1 MRKSSTCFQCF
12 LCFPRFLWWFR
23 PESQKPEQI
32 RTDLA
37 HENPRLGS
45 EVVLSLLLLINEL
58 SFGQRCKS
66 VLKLKGM
73 DEWNAAPQAGGNKK
87 INDFVVRF
95 ANVNG
100 TGSASAN
107 ALFTKAIFRL
117 GVPVTPKN
125 IFPSNIQGLP
135 TWYEVRV
142 SEKGYLGR
150 REGVDLMVAVNPQS
164 MKKDY
169 ADVHPGGY
177 FLYDSTKPLPPEYE
191 RTDITHLGI
200 PMTALCNEQYSDARQ
215 RQLFKN
221 IVYIGALSALFD
233 IEFTVL
239 EQLIGEQ
246 FKGKEKLIEPNIK
259 ALTMGVEYVR
269 ENFECPFDL
278 RVERRDLLGDKILYS
293 GNSACALGAIYAGA
307 TVAAWYPITPSTSVV
322 DAFAKYAA
330 KYRVDAETGKNNY
343 AIVQAEDELAAIGMV
358 MGACWNGARAFTA
371 TSGPGVS
378 LMNEFLGLGY
388 FAEVPTVLIDVQRT
402 GPSTGMPTRT
412 QQSDILLAAYASHGD
427 TKHPLLFPASP
438 RECFEM
444 TALAFDLTEQLQTP
458 VIVMTDLD
466 LGMNDHVTQ
475 PLTWDDSRA
484 YNRGK
489 VLTAEQLDFL
499 GKSIARMQ
507 TVMDEHDVVTNGNG
521 HVDPGMASELEA
533 QPHGDHSMT
542 QPLEQFKGKF
552 GRYLD
557 IDDDGIPYRT
567 IPGTH
572 ETRGAFVTR
581 GSSRDEYAV
590 YTEDGDAYR
599 RNVDRLNRKWNTAKE
614 LVPAPVFSDA
624 KTRNRDSESNEVIP
638 SASAETAIQ
647 NPESEIQNAVV
658 FFGTSTY
665 AAEEAIEMLADEG
678 IHLDAMRVRAFPF
691 GRAFREF
698 VDSHDRI
705 FVIEQNRDAQFKSL
719 MMIELAIDPAKLVS
733 VLNYDGMPITAD
745 NIFRQ
750 IHTELQ
756 R

>member
-1 MRKSSTCFQCF
+1 MAIEAS
-12 LCFPRFLWWFR
+12 
-23 PESQKPEQI
+23 
-32 RTDLA
+32 RTVSI
-37 HENPRLGS
+37 HCR
-45 EVVLSLLLLINEL
+45 
-58 SFGQRCKS
+58 
-66 VLKLKGM
+66 M
-73 DEWNAAPQAGGNKK
+73 K

-107 ALFTKAIFRL
+107 ALFTKAVFRL

-169 ADVHPGGY
+169 ADTSTGGY
-177 FLYDSTKPLPPEYE
+177 FVYDSTKPLPPGYD
-191 RTDITHLGI
+191 RTDLTHLGI
-200 PMTALCNEQYSDARQ
+200 PMTELCNAEFTDPRQ

-221 IVYIGALSALFD
+221 IVYIGALSTLFD
-233 IEFTVL
+233 IEFSVL
-239 EQLIGEQ
+239 ESLIGEQ
-246 FKGKEKLIEPNIK
+246 FKGKEKLIEPNIR
-259 ALTMGVEYVR
+259 ALRIGVDYIKQ
-269 ENFECPFDL
+269 NFHDPFAL
-278 RVERRDLLGDKILYS
+278 RIEQRDLLGNKILYG
-293 GNSACALGAIYAGA
+293 GNSACALGAIFAGA

-322 DAFAKYAA
+322 DAFAKYCA
-330 KYRVDAETGKNNY
+330 KYRVDPESHKNNY

-438 RECFEM
+438 KECFEM
-444 TALAFDLTEQLQTP
+444 TADAFDLSEQLQTP

-466 LGMNDHVTQ
+466 LGMNDHVTD
-475 PLTWDDSRA
+475 PLAWDDSRS

-489 VLTAEQLDFL
+489 VLTAAQLDTIYRSQEAIGDL
-499 GKSIARMQ
+499 AKGHSPA
-507 TVMDEHDVVTNGNG
+507 TNGNG
-521 HVDPGMASELEA
+521 NGNGKLP
-533 QPHGDHSMT
+533 PSMT
-542 QPLEQFKGKF
+542 GNIVADSHPEEGRHELGGEEFEQFRGKW
-552 GRYLD
+552 GRYVD
-557 IDDDGIPYRT
+557 IDDDGISYRT

-572 ETRGAFVTR
+572 PTRGAWVTR

-599 RNVDRLNRKWNTAKE
+599 RNVDRLAKKWETAKE
-614 LVPAPVFSDA
+614 LVPAPEIFNA
-624 KTRNRDSESNEVIP
+624 
-638 SASAETAIQ
+638 ASTAV
-647 NPESEIQNAVV
+647 AGVV
-658 FFGTSTY
+658 FFGTSSY
-665 AAEEAIEMLADEG
+665 AAMEALDLLAADG
-678 IHLDAMRVRAFPF
+678 VHLDAMRPKAFPF
-691 GRAFREF
+691 GREF
-698 VDSHDRI
+698 ADFIDSHDRL
-705 FVIEQNRDAQFKSL
+705 FVIEQNRDAQFRSL
-719 MMIELAIDPAKLVS
+719 MLIELGVDAAKLIP

-750 IHTELQ
+750 IKKGLGL
-756 R
+756 